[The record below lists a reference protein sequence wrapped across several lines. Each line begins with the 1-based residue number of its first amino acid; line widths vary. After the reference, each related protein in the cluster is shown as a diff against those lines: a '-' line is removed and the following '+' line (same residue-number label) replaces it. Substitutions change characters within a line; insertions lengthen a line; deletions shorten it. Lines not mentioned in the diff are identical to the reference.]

1 MNGSVHEEAALATVA
16 RLLKERTAEI
26 HECVEARLDLTD
38 PALDPA
44 RLRDV
49 VVSLHGFWAGTEP
62 ALDSWAAAH
71 PEHAAELRWRRR
83 RRTERLAADVAA
95 LGGPVGPAA
104 PAVFDRPDTAA
115 VLGWLYVAEGST
127 LGGAVIT
134 RALNRLD
141 PGLRLGFF
149 APYDEGP
156 GPMWKAYQAR
166 LATWTGDDDLRA
178 ERVVAAGV
186 ATFTALAAWTAPL
199 ADEAVA

>member
-1 MNGSVHEEAALATVA
+1 MA
-16 RLLKERTAEI
+16 RLLKEHTTDI

-38 PALDPA
+38 PALDLA

-62 ALDSWAAAH
+62 ALDRWAVEH
-71 PEHAAELRWRRR
+71 PVQARALQWRRR
-83 RRTERLAADVAA
+83 RRTARLARDVAA
-95 LGGPVGPAA
+95 LGGWAGISA
-104 PAVFDRPDTAA
+104 PAVTDRPGTAD

-134 RALNRLD
+134 RALSHLR
-141 PGLRLGFF
+141 PGLRLECF

-156 GPMWKAYQAR
+156 GPMWRDLQTHFER
-166 LATWTGDDDLRA
+166 WTAGDDLRC

-186 ATFTALAAWTAPL
+186 ATFAALAAWTAPL
-199 ADEAVA
+199 EREAVA